1 MRVRRG
7 PTEVPPLL
15 LTVCP
20 DLDGERYYR
29 EVSNPLSLFLYT
41 RVLVSEEAYLE
52 FSAAAMP
59 GVRVLPGIQGRARK
73 KMLLTN
79 SASAPVLA
87 GPFGGSKPLPSI
99 TPS

>member
-1 MRVRRG
+1 M
-7 PTEVPPLL
+7 
-15 LTVCP
+15 
-20 DLDGERYYR
+20 
-29 EVSNPLSLFLYT
+29 SNPLSLFLYT